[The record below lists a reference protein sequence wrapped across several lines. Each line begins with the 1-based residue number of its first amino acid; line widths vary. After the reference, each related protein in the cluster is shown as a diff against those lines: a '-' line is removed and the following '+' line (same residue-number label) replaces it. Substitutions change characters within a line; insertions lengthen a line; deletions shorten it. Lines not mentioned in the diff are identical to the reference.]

1 MTAAVD
7 VRRSSSVTFAALGM
21 SALTFSLLQT
31 MIAPALPTIRA
42 EFGSSQAG
50 IAWIMTAYLLSA
62 SVATPIL
69 GRLGDVYGK
78 KRVLVG
84 MLAVLAIGTVTAA
97 LATSLTVMLIARV
110 IQGVGGAIFPL
121 AFGIIRDE
129 FPPEKVGG
137 AIGVVSAV
145 LGVGSGTG
153 TVISGPISSHLGYH
167 WLFWLPA
174 IAIAIAFVVT
184 VLCVPESPIRVAGKV
199 SVGGALL
206 LAAWL
211 VVLLLGISQG
221 PRWGWGSSS
230 VFGLFALAGL
240 LIVVW
245 ITVESRSAQPLVDM
259 RMMRIPTVYRTNI
272 TAILFGFTMFS
283 MMVFV
288 PQFVETPPSAGY
300 GFGASITQAGLFML
314 PCSIFML
321 VAGIF
326 ASRLGVRFG
335 AKVPLVMGTLIAAA
349 ATCVLAFAHSESY
362 MIYIATSLMGIGIGL
377 GFASMSHLVVVAVRP
392 DQTGIASGMNANI
405 RTIGGSIGT
414 TVIAT
419 VITAGVGIGTLPHES
434 GYTNA
439 FVLMAVGFG
448 VAAVAAASL
457 PDIRPSAATEAV
469 AVVESGRTV
478 VDSVPQP
485 RSSRSSAAVQGK
497 L

>member
-1 MTAAVD
+1 MTAAVV
-7 VRRSSSVTFAALGM
+7 VRRSPSVTFVALSM

-31 MIAPALPTIRA
+31 MVAPALPTIRA

-50 IAWIMTAYLLSA
+50 MAWIMTAYLLSA

-69 GRLGDVYGK
+69 GRLGDLHGK
-78 KRVLVG
+78 KRVLVC
-84 MLAVLAIGTVTAA
+84 MLAVLGIGTVTAA
-97 LATSLTVMLIARV
+97 LATSLTVMIIARA

-174 IAIAIAFVVT
+174 IAIAIACVVT
-184 VLCVPESPIRVAGKV
+184 ILRVPESPIRVAGNV
-199 SVGGALL
+199 SIGGASL

-211 VVLLLGISQG
+211 VALLLGISQG

-230 VFGLFALAGL
+230 VLGLLVLAGL
-240 LIVVW
+240 LIAIW
-245 ITVESRSAQPLVDM
+245 IIVESRSAQPLVDM

-283 MMVFV
+283 MMVV
-288 PQFVETPPSAGY
+288 IPQFVETSRSAGY
-300 GFGASITQAGLFML
+300 GFGASVTQAGLFML
-314 PCSIFML
+314 PSSVFML

-326 ASRLGVRFG
+326 ASRFGAMFG
-335 AKVPLVMGTLIAAA
+335 AKAPLVMGALIAAA
-349 ATCVLAFAHSESY
+349 ATCVLAFAHSENY

-377 GFASMSHLVVVAVRP
+377 AFASMSHLVVVAVRP

-414 TVIAT
+414 TVVAT
-419 VITAGVGIGTLPHES
+419 VITAGVDGGTLPHES

-439 FVLMAVGFG
+439 FVLMTVGFG

-457 PDIRPSAATEAV
+457 PDIRPSAGTDAV
-469 AVVESGRTV
+469 AVVEQGRTV

-485 RSSRSSAAVQGK
+485 RRSRRSVTMQGK